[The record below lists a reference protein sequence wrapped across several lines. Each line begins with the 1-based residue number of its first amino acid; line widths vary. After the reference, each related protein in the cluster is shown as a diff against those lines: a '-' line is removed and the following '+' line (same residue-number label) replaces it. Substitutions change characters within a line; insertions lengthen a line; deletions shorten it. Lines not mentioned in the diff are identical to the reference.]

1 MDRFVTYIDR
11 MPPEFSV
18 LSMSMAVRRNPDLAN
33 TQAFVRWSIGHQSV
47 LF

>member
-1 MDRFVTYIDR
+1 

-18 LSMSMAVRRNPDLAN
+18 LSVSYAARKKPELAS
-33 TQAFVRWSIGHQSV
+33 TQAFTKWAINHQDV

>member
-1 MDRFVTYIDR
+1 

-18 LSMSMAVRRNPDLAN
+18 LTVSIAARRDPSLAS
-33 TQAFVRWSIGHQSV
+33 TQAFTTWAVKHHEV

>member
-1 MDRFVTYIDR
+1 

-18 LSMSMAVRRNPDLAN
+18 LTISYAARKNPSLAS
-33 TQAFVRWSIGHQSV
+33 TQAFTTWAVKHQDV

>member
-1 MDRFVTYIDR
+1 

-18 LSMSMAVRRNPDLAN
+18 LTISYAARRNPDLAN
-33 TQAFVRWSIGHQSV
+33 TQAFTKWSINHQDV